1 MRAKAPF
8 LSKSSKSLAWYRVIF
23 ENFIIM
29 GDFNINVSTTSA
41 ETDRILLSFLFDQF
55 DYTDNLFY

>member
-1 MRAKAPF
+1 MVM
-8 LSKSSKSLAWYRVIF
+8 Y

-41 ETDRILLSFLFDQF
+41 DTDRILLSFLFDQF
-55 DYTDNLFY
+55 DYTGNLFY